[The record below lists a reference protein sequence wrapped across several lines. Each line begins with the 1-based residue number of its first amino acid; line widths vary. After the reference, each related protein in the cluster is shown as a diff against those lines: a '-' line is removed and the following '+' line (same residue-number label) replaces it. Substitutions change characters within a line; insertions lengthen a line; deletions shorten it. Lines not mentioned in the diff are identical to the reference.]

1 MDFGGSTMSDI
12 SLSKAVRSNL
22 LSLQNTASLMEK
34 TQNRLATGN
43 KVNSALDN
51 PTNFFTASAL
61 NSRAGDLGSLLDS
74 MANGIQTLEAADNG
88 LSAITK
94 TLESMQSVL
103 RQARQDKTFLTDSY
117 EISPGANGNIGFQG
131 GSIGAT
137 TRYIPLHNEALTN
150 AAVGMAAASTNT
162 PGVAGS
168 ALVQGY
174 SEFTLAS
181 ATPGN
186 LAGAD
191 TIAFDVTIDGTP
203 RTITFDSVDI
213 ASVGGGGQNVTAAKL
228 RTLLQTELGS
238 AAVIGGSGDTIRITS
253 NNAAGGG
260 TGSTVAI
267 TAATVGSSD
276 VGTTVTNTTLGLATA
291 PSATAGSGTV
301 AAAGYATLTWPGT
314 PIEVNNDARITF
326 TATVDG
332 QPQKIEIS
340 RKDVLKVG
348 NGNATIDTADEFAA
362 ILAAK
367 IDGVSASASGNTI
380 TVTSDSTGGTSA
392 VALGSA
398 TVTGTNYD
406 SDELVRLIN
415 TNPHLR
421 DRIRAS
427 NDDGKLR
434 IENQSTQELE
444 VHGVN
449 SAGTIVGG
457 TTTGEKIGGN
467 TVRSDL
473 AKQFNELRDQLD
485 KLSDDASFNGI
496 NLLRGDLLT
505 IVFNETG
512 TSSID
517 VQTKDQLALN
527 SAKLNLFDLEAKDL
541 DLDGDIDEFL
551 MTVKEALSHVRT
563 QASSFGQN
571 LSMVENRQA
580 FTKNM
585 INTLETGAANLTL
598 ADMNEEAANL
608 LALQTRQ
615 QLSSNSLSL
624 ASQADQSVL
633 QLLR

>member
-1 MDFGGSTMSDI
+1 MSDI

-22 LSLQNTASLMEK
+22 LSLQNTATMMEK

-51 PTNFFTASAL
+51 PTNFFTASSL
-61 NSRAGDLGSLLDS
+61 NARAGDLNSLMDS
-74 MANGIQTLEAADNG
+74 MANGVQTLQAADNG
-88 LSAITK
+88 LTAITK

-103 RQARQDKTFLTDSY
+103 RQARQDKSFQTSSY
-117 EISPGANGNIGFQG
+117 EISGAAAGNISFVG
-131 GSIGAT
+131 GSVGAT
-137 TRYIPLHNEALTN
+137 ARHIPLQNTALTN
-150 AAVGMAAASTNT
+150 VALGMDAASTNT
-162 PGVAGS
+162 PGTDAS
-168 ALVQGY
+168 ALVQGT
-174 SEFTLAS
+174 STFTLSS

-191 TIAFDVTIDGTP
+191 TIQFDVTIDGTP
-203 RTITFDSVDI
+203 RSITIDAADI
-213 ASVGGGGQNVTAAKL
+213 ASVGGGGTNVNADKL
-228 RTLLQTELGS
+228 RTLLGTELGS
-238 AAVIGGSGDTIRITS
+238 AATVGGSGNAITITS
-253 NNAAGGG
+253 ANPAGGG

-267 TAATVGSSD
+267 TAATVGAAD
-276 VGTTVTNTTLGLATA
+276 GGTTVTNTTLGLATA
-291 PSATAGSGTV
+291 PTATPGSGSPATAAT
-301 AAAGYATLTWPGT
+301 ATLDWPGT
-314 PIEVNNDARITF
+314 PVGVNKDARIAF
-326 TATVDG
+326 TVSINGAA
-332 QPQKIEIS
+332 QKIEIG
-340 RKDVLKVG
+340 RKDVMKVG
-348 NGNATIDTADEFAA
+348 NGDSVIDSADEWAA
-362 ILAAK
+362 VIAAK
-367 IDGVSASASGNTI
+367 LDGASAAASGNTI
-380 TVTSDSTGGTSA
+380 TITSDKTGLTASSVSIGA
-392 VALGSA
+392 A
-398 TVTGTNYD
+398 TVTGINYD

-415 TNPHLR
+415 TDPNLK

-434 IENQSTQELE
+434 IENQSTQILE
-444 VHGVN
+444 VNGVN

-457 TTTGEKIGGN
+457 ATTGATVSGN

-473 AKQFNELRDQLD
+473 TKQFNELRDQLD
-485 KLSDDASFNGI
+485 KLSDDASFNGV

-505 IVFNETG
+505 ITFNETG

-527 SAKLNLFDLEAKDL
+527 SAKLNLFDLAPKDL
-541 DLDGDIDEFL
+541 DLDSGIDEFL
-551 MTVKEALSHVRT
+551 TTVKEALSHVRT
-563 QASSFGQN
+563 QASTFGQN
-571 LSMVENRQA
+571 LSLVENRQS

>member
-1 MDFGGSTMSDI
+1 MSDI

-22 LSLQNTASLMEK
+22 LSLQNTAKLMET

-103 RQARQDKTFLTDSY
+103 RQARQDKSFQTESY
-117 EISPGANGNIGFQG
+117 EISGAGSGNISFLG
-131 GSIGAT
+131 GSVGAT
-137 TRYIPLHNEALTN
+137 ARHIPLQNLALNNVALGMNGPSTN
-150 AAVGMAAASTNT
+150 A
-162 PGVAGS
+162 PGTDAT

-174 SEFTLAS
+174 AEFTLAS

-186 LAGAD
+186 LEGAD
-191 TIAFDVTIDGTP
+191 TIQFDVTVDGTLTP
-203 RTITFDSVDI
+203 ITIDAADI
-213 ASVGGGGQNVTAAKL
+213 ASVGGGGTNVTADKL
-228 RTLLQTELGS
+228 RTILGNELGS
-238 AAVIGGSGDTIRITS
+238 SVSVGGTGETIRLTS
-253 NNAAGGG
+253 ANSAGGG
-260 TGSTVAI
+260 TGSTIAI
-267 TAATVGSSD
+267 TTATVGSAD
-276 VGTTVTNTTLGLATA
+276 GATTIDDTNLGLATA
-291 PSATAGSGTV
+291 PTPTAGSGTP
-301 AAAGYATLTWPGT
+301 ATAGEATLTWPGT
-314 PIEVNNDARITF
+314 PLDINNDARVTF
-326 TATVDG
+326 TATVNG
-332 QPQKIEIS
+332 AAQKIEIG
-340 RKDVLKVG
+340 RKDVMKVG
-348 NGNATIDTADEFAA
+348 NGDSVIDSADEFAA
-362 ILAAK
+362 VLASR
-367 IDGVSASASGNTI
+367 IDGVSAAASGNTI
-380 TVTSDSTGGTSA
+380 TISSDRMGATST
-392 VALGSA
+392 VAIGAA

-415 TNPHLR
+415 TDPDLKN
-421 DRIRAS
+421 RIRAS
-427 NDDGKLR
+427 NDDGELR
-434 IENQSTQELE
+434 IENQSTQELS
-444 VHGVN
+444 VDGVN

-457 TTTGEKIGGN
+457 STTGAKITGN
-467 TVRSDL
+467 TVRADL
-473 AKQFNELRDQLD
+473 TKQFNELRDQLD
-485 KLSDDASFNGI
+485 KLSDDASFNGV

-505 IVFNETG
+505 ITFNETG

-527 SAKLNLFDLEAKDL
+527 SAKLNLFDLEPKEL
-541 DLDGDIDEFL
+541 DLDADIDEFL
-551 MTVKEALSHVRT
+551 TTVKDALAHVRT
-563 QASSFGQN
+563 QASTFGQN
-571 LSMVENRQA
+571 LSLVENRQD

-585 INTLETGAANLTL
+585 INTLQTGGANLTL

-624 ASQADQSVL
+624 ASQADQSIL